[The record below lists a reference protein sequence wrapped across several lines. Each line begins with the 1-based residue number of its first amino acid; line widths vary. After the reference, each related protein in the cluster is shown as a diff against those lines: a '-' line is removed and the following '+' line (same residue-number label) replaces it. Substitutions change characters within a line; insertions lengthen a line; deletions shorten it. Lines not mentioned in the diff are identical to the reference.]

1 MKRLNNLRI
10 EIDELDNKIR
20 ELLLKRM
27 EVSVQVGM
35 IKKELNLDVLNL
47 KREEEIIENIKKELQ
62 DSPYLVQYL
71 EIMNVILKTS
81 KDLQKWKNLV

>member
-10 EIDELDNKIR
+10 EIDELDNQIR

-81 KDLQKWKNLV
+81 KD

>member
-10 EIDELDNKIR
+10 EIDELDNQIR

-81 KDLQKWKNLV
+81 KDLQK